1 MKLLEIVSM
10 MDYQRALANMAY
22 KPFERKAE

>member
-10 MDYQRALANMAY
+10 MDYQRALASMAY
-22 KPFERKAE
+22 KLFERKTG